1 MSKKEKQTEEKEL
14 NETAEEKEKVTADST
29 ADGRTDADESADG
42 TAEAQSE
49 DVQPDADPKDKEI
62 AELKDKL
69 LRSMAEFDNY
79 RKRTAKERMEL
90 APEITARNLTEFLPV
105 MDNLDRALATE
116 CSDPNYKKGIEM
128 IHESFAAALQNLGV
142 EEIASDGEQF
152 NPVFHQAVQQIED
165 ESLEEGTIAAT
176 FQKGYKIGDKVLR
189 FAMVSVAK

>member
-1 MSKKEKQTEEKEL
+1 MSKENQTEEKEL
-14 NETAEEKEKVTADST
+14 NEAAEEKEKVTEDITPEDEGKAKAAETDSDT
-29 ADGRTDADESADG
+29 EQADEK
-42 TAEAQSE
+42 
-49 DVQPDADPKDKEI
+49 DAPDPKDKEI

-79 RKRTAKERMEL
+79 RKRTAKERLEL

-128 IHESFAAALQNLGV
+128 IHESFVTALQNLGV
-142 EEIASDGEQF
+142 EQIASDGEQF
-152 NPVFHQAVQQIED
+152 DPAFHQAVQQIED
-165 ESLEEGTIAAT
+165 ENLEEGTIAAT
-176 FQKGYKIGDKVLR
+176 FPKGYKLGDKVLR

>member
-1 MSKKEKQTEEKEL
+1 MSKENQTEEKEL
-14 NETAEEKEKVTADST
+14 NEAAEEKEKVTEDITPEGETAESADST
-29 ADGRTDADESADG
+29 ATDAEDA
-42 TAEAQSE
+42 AAQE
-49 DVQPDADPKDKEI
+49 DPKDKEI

-79 RKRTAKERMEL
+79 RKRTAKERLEL

-128 IHESFAAALQNLGV
+128 IHESFVTALQNLGV
-142 EEIASDGEQF
+142 EQIASDGEQF
-152 NPVFHQAVQQIED
+152 DPAFHQAVQQIED
-165 ESLEEGTIAAT
+165 ENLEEGTIAAT
-176 FQKGYKIGDKVLR
+176 FQKGYKLGDKVLR